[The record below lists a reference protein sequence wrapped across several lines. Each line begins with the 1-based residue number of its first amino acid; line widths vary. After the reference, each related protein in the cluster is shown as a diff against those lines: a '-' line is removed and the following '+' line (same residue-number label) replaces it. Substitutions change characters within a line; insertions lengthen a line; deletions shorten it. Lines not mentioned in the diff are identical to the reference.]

1 MIRLNTT
8 WYLYYGRKLGMNE
21 HEVLACPLG
30 RMLDYM
36 ACMQIENGANQKVYA
51 DIDELAN
58 IR

>member
-1 MIRLNTT
+1 MTER
-8 WYLYYGRKLGMNE
+8 
-21 HEVLACPLG
+21 EVLACPLG

-51 DIDELAN
+51 ELDELAK